1 MLNPKNLQN
10 IADPTRVLFI
20 VGPTASGKTAIS
32 LQIAKMFPSEII
44 SADSRQIYN
53 YMDIGTAKEAP
64 RPSTPGQHIASH
76 SAPGQHAA
84 TPIQNSDETQKNL
97 EPYKIQDV
105 NHYLLDI
112 VNPGTRYT
120 LFDFQTD
127 AKQIISKI
135 QQSGK
140 KAIVCGGTGLY
151 VDCLINNYQVDSNQ
165 TEDHS
170 IKFSLEKEYTKLTKK
185 VGEEQAK
192 QEFYKKL
199 QELDSNRAKD
209 FHPHN
214 IYSIIR
220 EIEFLLTNQDSKSS
234 LAKTSK
240 PDFEYDILLLWPD
253 RKWLY
258 DRINTRIDM
267 QLEQGLEKETQ
278 FLINKFPDAKT
289 ALSSIG
295 YKQISEYLKN
305 PEQKLEQIEEF
316 KKLTRNYAKRQY
328 TWFRRYKDKALIIE
342 SPQDFISEINQYE
355 QEN

>member
-64 RPSTPGQHIASH
+64 RPSTPGQHIA
-76 SAPGQHAA
+76 
-84 TPIQNSDETQKNL
+84 TPRPDKDLKIKKNL

-120 LFDFQTD
+120 LFDFQAD
-127 AKQIISKI
+127 ATQIIKQI

-151 VDCLINNYQVDSNQ
+151 VDCLINNYRVDSNK
-165 TEDHS
+165 TEDLS
-170 IKFSLEKEYTKLTKK
+170 IKSSLEKEYTKLTNK

-199 QELDSNRAKD
+199 QELDANRAKD

-214 IYSIIR
+214 IYSVIR

-240 PDFEYDILLLWPD
+240 PEFEYDILLLWPD
-253 RKWLY
+253 REWLY
-258 DRINTRIDM
+258 ERINTRIDK
-267 QLEQGLEKETQ
+267 QLQQGLEKETQ
-278 FLINKFPDAKT
+278 FLIDKFPDAKT

-295 YKQISEYLKN
+295 YKQISEYLQN
-305 PEQKLEQIEEF
+305 PSLKIEQIEEF

-342 SPQDFISEINQYE
+342 SPQDFINEINQYE